1 MKLVVRILVAV
12 LTVGAA
18 NPLLAQTAYPSK
30 PIKLVVGFPPG
41 SFGDIVARIVA
52 PKLGD
57 GLGQAVVVENKPGA
71 GGSIGADFVV
81 RSSPDGYTLLLL
93 GANDTSN
100 VSLYK
105 LSFNVARDLVPIAL
119 IAESPGLLVAHP
131 SGPSSVAELV
141 AAAKAD
147 PAKIPYASSSPG
159 SIAHLWG
166 ELFALETGAKLTHI
180 PYKGAAAATVDL
192 LAGRVTV
199 QFTPASVVMSHVKAG
214 KLKAL
219 ATIGRKR
226 LEALPD
232 VPTIAELG
240 IGGFD
245 AALWVGLS
253 APAGTPEAVIERLN
267 RETVRVLG
275 LPELK
280 TQFAAQSVNPLP
292 STSEQYGALIRQD
305 MEKWAKVIR
314 TAGVKLD

>member
-1 MKLVVRILVAV
+1 MRLIIRCL
-12 LTVGAA
+12 AA
-18 NPLLAQTAYPSK
+18 ALALGTINPLLAQRAYPSK
-30 PIKLVVGFPPG
+30 PIKLVVEFPPG
-41 SFGDIVARIVA
+41 SVADVVARIVA

-57 GLGQAVVVENKPGA
+57 GLGQPVVVENKPGA
-71 GGSIGADFVV
+71 GGSIGAEFVV
-81 RSSPDGYTLLLL
+81 HSAPDGYTLLLS

-100 VSLYK
+100 ASLYK
-105 LSFNVARDLVPIAL
+105 LSFNVARDLAPIAL
-119 IAESPGLLVAHP
+119 IAESPGLLVVHP
-131 SGPSSVAELV
+131 SGPNSVQELI
-141 AAAKAD
+141 AAAKTN
-147 PAKIPYASSSPG
+147 PGQILYASSSPG

-166 ELFALETGAKLTHI
+166 ELFDLETGVKLTHV
-180 PYKGAAAATVDL
+180 PYKGAALATVDL
-192 LAGRVTV
+192 LAGRVTA
-199 QFTPASVVMSHVKAG
+199 QFAPASTVVSHVKAG

-226 LEALPD
+226 LESLPD

-240 IGGFD
+240 IKGFD

-280 TQFAAQSVNPLP
+280 TQFAAQSINPFP

-314 TAGVKLD
+314 TANIKID

>member
-1 MKLVVRILVAV
+1 MRLIIRCL
-12 LTVGAA
+12 AA
-18 NPLLAQTAYPSK
+18 ALALGTINPLLAQPAYPNK
-30 PIKLVVGFPPG
+30 PIKLIVEFPPG
-41 SFGDIVARIVA
+41 SVADIVARIVA

-57 GLGQAVVVENKPGA
+57 GLGQPVVVENKPGA
-71 GGSIGADFVV
+71 GGSLGADFVV
-81 RSSPDGYTLLLL
+81 HSAPDGYTLLLS

-100 VSLYK
+100 ASLYK
-105 LSFNVARDLVPIAL
+105 LSFNVARDLAPIAL
-119 IAESPGLLVAHP
+119 IGESPGLLVAHP
-131 SGPSSVAELV
+131 SGPNSVRELI
-141 AAAKAD
+141 AAAKAN
-147 PAKIPYASSSPG
+147 PGQIPYASSSPG
-159 SIAHLWG
+159 TIAHLWG
-166 ELFALETGAKLTHI
+166 ELFGLETGAKLTHI
-180 PYKGAAAATVDL
+180 PYKGAAPATVDL

-199 QFTPASVVMSHVKAG
+199 QFAPASTVVSHVKAG

-226 LEALPD
+226 LQALPD

-280 TQFAAQSVNPLP
+280 TQFAAQSINPLP